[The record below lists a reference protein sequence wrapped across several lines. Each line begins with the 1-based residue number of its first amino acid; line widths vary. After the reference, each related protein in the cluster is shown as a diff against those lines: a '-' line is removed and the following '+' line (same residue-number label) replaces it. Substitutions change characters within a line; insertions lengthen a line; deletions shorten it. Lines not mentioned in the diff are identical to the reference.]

1 MAQAPWTLPPQRYPQ
16 PFGSLG
22 APKKTKSGEID
33 LSLRFRFGIHTIFL
47 LVSPLTTFDDISVE
61 LLSAIRE
68 RYPRGL
74 SSSRIS
80 PNDTPIPGDGEEVIV
95 VYGALASRHNLESW
109 RDLKIQG
116 SETPVSKSIKDG
128 TDIAFLVRTP
138 DEEDDPVKFVVEWPR
153 LDDDDDEDEEQ

>member
-1 MAQAPWTLPPQRYPQ
+1 MA
-16 PFGSLG
+16 
-22 APKKTKSGEID
+22 I
-33 LSLRFRFGIHTIFL
+33 
-47 LVSPLTTFDDISVE
+47 E

-80 PNDTPIPGDGEEVIV
+80 PNDTPIPSEDEEVNV
-95 VYGALASRHNLESW
+95 VYGALASRHNQESW

-153 LDDDDDEDEEQ
+153 LDDDDEDEEQ